1 MYDTDAD
8 DGRTADDYPPESS
21 PSTDTFAV
29 AELNHAPDA
38 HTASEYH
45 EPPPSRRRSP
55 DTMVRHR
62 STTAE
67 VVL

>member
-1 MYDTDAD
+1 MNDTLPD
-8 DGRTADDYPPESS
+8 DGRTADDYPLEHS

-45 EPPPSRRRSP
+45 EPPSRRRSP
-55 DTMVRHR
+55 QTMVRHR

>member
-1 MYDTDAD
+1 MFDTDAD
-8 DGRTADDYPPESS
+8 DGRTADDYPIESS

-29 AELNHAPDA
+29 AELNQAPDA

-45 EPPPSRRRSP
+45 EPPSRGPSP